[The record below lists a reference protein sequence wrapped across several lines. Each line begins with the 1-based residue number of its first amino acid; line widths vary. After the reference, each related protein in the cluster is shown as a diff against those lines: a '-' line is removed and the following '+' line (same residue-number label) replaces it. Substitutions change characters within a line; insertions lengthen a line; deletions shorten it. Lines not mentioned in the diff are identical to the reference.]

1 MKIEIDSQDLLEI
14 FLDAGI
20 QTVDAKALVLDII
33 TLQENKNNPNNR
45 QRSQSVAP
53 TQTTPAPRPQSQPRR
68 EVARVQEV
76 QEVHGDVVEEVEST
90 FAPFE
95 EEEEEKRPSITR
107 VQGKS
112 VGSRP
117 KFDSFG
123 GDSTGAL
130 RGR

>member
-1 MKIEIDSQDLLEI
+1 MKIEIDSQDLLDI

-33 TLQENKNNPNNR
+33 TLQERGGVVKQP
-45 QRSQSVAP
+45 VAKKTP
-53 TQTTPAPRPQSQPRR
+53 TASSTPTVRLQPRR
-68 EVARVQEV
+68 ETVKT
-76 QEVHGDVVEEVEST
+76 QEVHGDVVEEEETTSS

-95 EEEEEKRPSITR
+95 EEEEERRPSITR

>member
-1 MKIEIDSQDLLEI
+1 MKIEVDSQDLLDI

-33 TLQENKNNPNNR
+33 TLQENKNNPKPPKR
-45 QRSQSVAP
+45 QPQPAP
-53 TQTTPAPRPQSQPRR
+53 TPRPPFQPRK
-68 EVARVQEV
+68 EVVRA
-76 QEVHGDVVEEVEST
+76 QEVHGDVVEEENEDDSSS

>member
-1 MKIEIDSQDLLEI
+1 MKIEVDSQDLLEI

-33 TLQENKNNPNNR
+33 TLQENKNNPKP
-45 QRSQSVAP
+45 QKQQPVV
-53 TQTTPAPRPQSQPRR
+53 TPRLQPKRVEARIPQ
-68 EVARVQEV
+68 
-76 QEVHGDVVEEVEST
+76 QEVHGDVIEEEDEDS

-95 EEEEEKRPSITR
+95 DEEEKKPTITR

-112 VGSRP
+112 AGSRP
-117 KFDSFG
+117 KFDGFG

-130 RGR
+130 RR